1 MKRVLVLSTFD
12 EETMRALERDPLF
25 VVGQDAEEANCVNT
39 LDTVVGV
46 VVRSGL
52 TIDYKVLDTI
62 PTLRFVI
69 RAGSGVDNIEVE
81 ELRRR
86 NIELV
91 RNPSLSAEA
100 VAELAV
106 SGILSLTRRMP
117 EAMGLLR
124 RGVWAKGDLIGDSLG
139 RLSVGIWGA
148 GPVGMACYRALRGLC
163 AGVRFASWPSLPHEV
178 RNLSAEPAELLSETD
193 VHVLCLP
200 GRPQTVGLFGEAF
213 FNSVQRRRPYL
224 VNVGRHE
231 LIDVAAATQAL
242 ELSHLRGLFI
252 DPVNAEDVSEL
263 AQLLD
268 RTEGLN
274 MIVTQ
279 HLGARRA
286 DVLAT
291 MGMWVIRTAKVLV
304 NKLEVH

>member
-1 MKRVLVLSTFD
+1 
-12 EETMRALERDPLF
+12 
-25 VVGQDAEEANCVNT
+25 
-39 LDTVVGV
+39 
-46 VVRSGL
+46 
-52 TIDYKVLDTI
+52 
-62 PTLRFVI
+62 
-69 RAGSGVDNIEVE
+69 
-81 ELRRR
+81 
-86 NIELV
+86 
-91 RNPSLSAEA
+91 
-100 VAELAV
+100 
-106 SGILSLTRRMP
+106 
-117 EAMGLLR
+117 
-124 RGVWAKGDLIGDSLG
+124 
-139 RLSVGIWGA
+139 
-148 GPVGMACYRALRGLC
+148 
-163 AGVRFASWPSLPHEV
+163 
-178 RNLSAEPAELLSETD
+178 
-193 VHVLCLP
+193 
-200 GRPQTVGLFGEAF
+200 
-213 FNSVQRRRPYL
+213 